1 MKSLKNINI
10 LVYGLT
16 LVLSLV
22 SFSSG
27 INQTH
32 PKTFQTELVEN
43 DVVPNTRFSIQFH
56 KVNKAMCIA
65 FIHHIKFS
73 FFTFKTNQDLKN
85 DTLFKSYSNK
95 TFCIKTELLQAKLYT
110 FLNTRILYEDSIV

>member
-1 MKSLKNINI
+1 MKSLKNISI
-10 LVYGLT
+10 LIYGLT

-43 DVVPNTRFSIQFH
+43 HVVPNTRFSIQFQ
-56 KVNKAMCIA
+56 KINKAIA
-65 FIHHIKFS
+65 FADYKKFT
-73 FFTFKTNQDLKN
+73 FFTFKNNQDLKN
-85 DTLFKSYSNK
+85 NTLFKSYSNK
-95 TFCIKTELLQAKLYT
+95 TLCIETELLQTKLYT
-110 FLNTRILYEDSIV
+110 FLNTKILYEDAIV

>member
-43 DVVPNTRFSIQFH
+43 DVVPNARFSIQFH

-65 FIHHIKFS
+65 FIHYIKFS
-73 FFTFKTNQDLKN
+73 FSTFKNDQNLKN
-85 DTLFKSYSNK
+85 NTLFKSYSNK
-95 TFCIKTELLQAKLYT
+95 SFCIETELHQTKRHT
-110 FLNTRILYEDSIV
+110 FLNTKILYEDVIV